1 MDERDPFAD
10 AMCAGA
16 IAALRRRAQRQRAIS
31 ESWTVRG
38 ARGVIVR
45 TGEAAVAMR
54 ISEALDQAADVIE
67 AEALR

>member
-1 MDERDPFAD
+1 VDE
-10 AMCAGA
+10 
-16 IAALRRRAQRQRAIS
+16 IEEVILAAAVRTLRRRAARQRAIAK
-31 ESWTVRG
+31 SWTVRG